1 MRALSCLA
9 LKTKIKKVRGISRTL
24 FTNKACSPSIS
35 SWCQLAQVLNLTLI
49 LLPTRYKLHAAKTPR
64 PKCKTMRT
72 LSLTLI
78 QLCCQ
83 SCSLARSLARLFPS
97 IALSL
102 PLALSL
108 AAAAAV
114 SLFPFLPYIRNEEE
128 TKMKHDLPKEAVW
141 LQEALHFTP
150 RSTKMPQAPTRMGV
164 VCNVDHTATQRV
176 RYVVQISTKC
186 APKTIT
192 SLRLIFS
199 SSPSC
204 PHPPYPPCPSPYLLL
219 PRLHWGS
226 VPRAL

>member
-1 MRALSCLA
+1 MSVSSS
-9 LKTKIKKVRGISRTL
+9 IKSNPDFTPYTL
-24 FTNKACSPSIS
+24 QAAR
-35 SWCQLAQVLNLTLI
+35 CQNPTPQMQNHANTVSYFNPA
-49 LLPTRYKLHAAKTPR
+49 LLPVL
-64 PKCKTMRT
+64 
-72 LSLTLI
+72 
-78 QLCCQ
+78 
-83 SCSLARSLARLFPS
+83 LARSLARLFPS